1 MILSLPISILLFVY
15 PEILLKIFDITDPQ
29 YFEPLKL
36 VIRITAFSLV
46 GRCLT
51 YLLANYAQAIEK
63 NKIASIITFI
73 EEFLLAVAGALIL
86 TRIIGGI
93 GIWISILIS
102 ETVPLLIF
110 IIYSIYLQKNNR
122 DKIKALFMLQDSNL
136 ITWTFRRELLKI
148 NEKDFNKKNK
158 EILANIK
165 KVFKQHTPDISN
177 AIDEIC
183 ITIFENNK
191 KVKKTN

>member
-1 MILSLPISILLFVY
+1 M
-15 PEILLKIFDITDPQ
+15 
-29 YFEPLKL
+29 KL

-110 IIYSIYLQKNNR
+110 IIYSIYLQKKTIVIKLR
-122 DKIKALFMLQDSNL
+122 HFSCFKIQ
-136 ITWTFRRELLKI
+136 I
-148 NEKDFNKKNK
+148 
-158 EILANIK
+158 
-165 KVFKQHTPDISN
+165 
-177 AIDEIC
+177 
-183 ITIFENNK
+183 
-191 KVKKTN
+191 